1 MNCVELSDPS
11 MFMTNR
17 GEQTCIEQTG
27 FGDYSLQGPMLSF
40 TYGQEK
46 SNNPANPKVGLLRC
60 DLKDNLL
67 SLTLPWECVS
77 RNM

>member
-1 MNCVELSDPS
+1 MELSDPS

-40 TYGQEK
+40 TYGLQK

-60 DLKDNLL
+60 DLNDNLL
-67 SLTLPWECVS
+67 SLTLPWESVS
-77 RNM
+77 RNMYL